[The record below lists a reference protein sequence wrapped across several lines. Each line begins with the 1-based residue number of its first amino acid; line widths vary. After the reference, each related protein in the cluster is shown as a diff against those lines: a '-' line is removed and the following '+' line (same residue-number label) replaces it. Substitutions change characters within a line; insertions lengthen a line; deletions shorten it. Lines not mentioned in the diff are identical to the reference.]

1 MGNRNGVR
9 GGGWGG
15 ETETQRHRG
24 LYMANIIIET
34 HRAIKSLIHISS

>member
-1 MGNRNGVR
+1 MWRMGKGWVTVR
-9 GGGWGG
+9 EAQG
-15 ETETQRHRG
+15 HRG